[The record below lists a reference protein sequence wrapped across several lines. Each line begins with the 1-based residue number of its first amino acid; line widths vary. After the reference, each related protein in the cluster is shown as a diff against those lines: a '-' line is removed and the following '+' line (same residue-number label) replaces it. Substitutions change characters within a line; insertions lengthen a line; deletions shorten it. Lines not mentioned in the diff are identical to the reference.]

1 MCKYSERLPKGIA
14 PTDLNRQVLASDETG
29 AGHHIWRMG
38 SQVAQ
43 TPRRDP
49 GCSCF
54 MAKQMENGGGTDFPL
69 RSLWPVVFDFLRCLA
84 ERSLTRSGHRGCEV
98 DWRRTTS
105 EVQASLSGRLVSF
118 VLRDFRLLGGIETG
132 HEVRSWL
139 RSKISPCRYLQ

>member
-54 MAKQMENGGGTDFPL
+54 MAKQMENGGGTNFSL
-69 RSLWPVVFDFLRCLA
+69 RSLRCLA
-84 ERSLTRSGHRGCEV
+84 ENSLTTDQATEVDEV
-98 DWRRTTS
+98 DWRRATS
-105 EVQASLSGRLVSF
+105 EVLAIPSGRLVSF
-118 VLRDFRLLGGIETG
+118 VLGDFRLLGGIPIG

-139 RSKISPCRYLQ
+139 RSKISPCGYLQ